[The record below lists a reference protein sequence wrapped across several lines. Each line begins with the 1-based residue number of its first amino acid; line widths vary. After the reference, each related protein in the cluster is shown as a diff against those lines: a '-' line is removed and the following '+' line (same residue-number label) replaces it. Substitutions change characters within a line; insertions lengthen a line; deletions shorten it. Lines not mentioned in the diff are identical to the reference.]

1 MIQFTCQTCG
11 NRISAPE
18 NQAGLTGTCRRC
30 GSVVV
35 IPRAQDAPVS
45 EQEQIRKLPWFID
58 IILYPMSI
66 SGAVHLVIFAFLPTL
81 FLSAC
86 RVEFWS
92 RSYSSS
98 QILGA
103 SVLVIGVS
111 YLLYYLAVCICD
123 SAKGGLR
130 APDINTQWAQFDA
143 GDLIAQLLY
152 TIFCCAVCFGPA
164 AIYFILT
171 KRTNISFWLLS
182 AAGVFFFPM
191 LFLAIALFSSVRA
204 LNPKLIF
211 GSIFDVFWPYCGL
224 VLLFCLIGLLVV
236 KVILLGCFAGVVQI
250 YLLLVMAHLMGRFY
264 RRYKD
269 KLNWDV

>member
-18 NQAGLTGTCRRC
+18 NQAGQTGICHRC
-30 GSVVV
+30 GTVVT
-35 IPRAQDAPVS
+35 IPYEEDSARR
-45 EQEQIRKLPWFID
+45 QEQTRKLPWFID
-58 IILYPMSI
+58 VILYPMSI
-66 SGAVHLVIFAFLPTL
+66 SGVIHLVIFAFLPTL

-86 RVEFWS
+86 EIEFWLG
-92 RSYSSS
+92 SYSFS
-98 QILGA
+98 QALG
-103 SVLVIGVS
+103 SVVLVIGVS

-143 GDLIAQLLY
+143 GDLLAQLGY

-191 LFLAIALFSSVRA
+191 LFLTIALFSSVRA
-204 LNPKLIF
+204 LNPRLIF
-211 GSIFDVFWPYCGL
+211 GSIFDVLLPYCGL
-224 VLLFCLIGLLVV
+224 VLLFCLVGLLVA

-250 YLLLVMAHLMGRFY
+250 YLLLVMAHLLGRFY
-264 RRYKD
+264 WRYKD